1 MPILENYQQFNGRH
15 WETGTV
21 CNFLAYTGVKAPH
34 TGRPYSEAL
43 LMGVSG
49 GAVMGYF
56 SFAYEGYDPHAR
68 ILTRNTFDPLDTML
82 ARLGVV
88 QHRRHTTSPDKGV
101 ANLVDT
107 LEGGEPAIVW
117 ADYFSLPY
125 NAFPYDEGMWAMFPI
140 LVYGYDETANTV
152 YIADRAPLPLTI
164 STETL
169 QTARARVKKDKFR
182 VLTLEPPQPEKLPG
196 AVQAGIW
203 DCIKLYTEKPPK
215 GSKNNFGLAAYHHW
229 IKLLTRPK
237 TRLSWEREFPAGRK
251 MLAGLM
257 GIFDGINC
265 FGNIGFAERDIFA
278 DFLAEASAILGKP
291 ALTEVATHFRQSAQA
306 WDAFGQALLPADVP
320 LLGEMGQILRQ
331 QRDLLHS
338 KGSSAVAEIAQLKK
352 REKAILAQSETEFPL
367 NENEV
372 EAFRAN
378 MAEHLLQIHDIEETA
393 VTRLKEAML

>member
-1 MPILENYQQFNGRH
+1 
-15 WETGTV
+15 
-21 CNFLAYTGVKAPH
+21 
-34 TGRPYSEAL
+34 
-43 LMGVSG
+43 
-49 GAVMGYF
+49 
-56 SFAYEGYDPHAR
+56 
-68 ILTRNTFDPLDTML
+68 
-82 ARLGVV
+82 
-88 QHRRHTTSPDKGV
+88 
-101 ANLVDT
+101 
-107 LEGGEPAIVW
+107 
-117 ADYFSLPY
+117 
-125 NAFPYDEGMWAMFPI
+125 
-140 LVYGYDETANTV
+140 
-152 YIADRAPLPLTI
+152 
-164 STETL
+164 
-169 QTARARVKKDKFR
+169 
-182 VLTLEPPQPEKLPG
+182 
-196 AVQAGIW
+196 
-203 DCIKLYTEKPPK
+203 
-215 GSKNNFGLAAYHHW
+215 
-229 IKLLTRPK
+229 
-237 TRLSWEREFPAGRK
+237 
-251 MLAGLM
+251 M

-265 FGNIGFAERDIFA
+265 FGNIGFAERDVFA